1 MIILGFDP
9 GLTNTGYAV
18 LKKELNQISLI
29 ESGLVKPKKGK
40 ALSARLFTIFSETS
54 KLIEIFSPNLI
65 VVENVFYGKNV
76 QSAIKLGQAKAS
88 IMLSAEKYN
97 IDLVDYSPREIKQS
111 IVGNGSAS
119 KEQVAFMVKKIFK
132 LKDEALKSTD
142 VSDAIAVAW
151 CGANRKIK
159 WLTQLQVLSKEKNL
173 QTSLLISIC
182 LKDYEELPD
191 LNQEITILTYLNVR
205 EDLME
210 LYGFLEFERRRL
222 FTQLIGVSGIGP
234 RTAINLLSNISVAN
248 FKENIIAE
256 DVKSLSLIPGIGPK
270 TAKRIILD
278 IREKLTK
285 DQSTTDGLD
294 TSNIN
299 FTYDDIYTALSSL
312 GYRKNQID
320 KAIKQLTNENSF
332 DGNIEDVIK
341 RILNIIRWAIP

>member
-1 MIILGFDP
+1 MIDSITGIIQRKEP
-9 GLTNTGYAV
+9 TN
-18 LKKELNQISLI
+18 
-29 ESGLVKPKKGK
+29 
-40 ALSARLFTIFSETS
+40 LF
-54 KLIEIFSPNLI
+54 IEINGM
-65 VVENVFYGKNV
+65 VFN
-76 QSAIKLGQAKAS
+76 
-88 IMLSAEKYN
+88 
-97 IDLVDYSPREIKQS
+97 
-111 IVGNGSAS
+111 
-119 KEQVAFMVKKIFK
+119 
-132 LKDEALKSTD
+132 
-142 VSDAIAVAW
+142 
-151 CGANRKIK
+151 
-159 WLTQLQVLSKEKNL
+159 
-173 QTSLLISIC
+173 ISIC

-278 IREKLTK
+278 IREKVTK
-285 DQSTTDGLD
+285 DQSITDGLD

-332 DGNIEDVIK
+332 EGNIEDVIK
-341 RILNIIRWAIP
+341 RILNIIR

>member
-1 MIILGFDP
+1 MIDSITGIIQRKEP
-9 GLTNTGYAV
+9 TN
-18 LKKELNQISLI
+18 
-29 ESGLVKPKKGK
+29 
-40 ALSARLFTIFSETS
+40 LF
-54 KLIEIFSPNLI
+54 IEINGM
-65 VVENVFYGKNV
+65 VFN
-76 QSAIKLGQAKAS
+76 
-88 IMLSAEKYN
+88 
-97 IDLVDYSPREIKQS
+97 
-111 IVGNGSAS
+111 
-119 KEQVAFMVKKIFK
+119 
-132 LKDEALKSTD
+132 
-142 VSDAIAVAW
+142 
-151 CGANRKIK
+151 
-159 WLTQLQVLSKEKNL
+159 
-173 QTSLLISIC
+173 ISIC

-278 IREKLTK
+278 IREKVTK

-320 KAIKQLTNENSF
+320 KAIKQLTNKNSF

-341 RILNIIRWAIP
+341 RILNIIR

>member
-1 MIILGFDP
+1 MIDSITGIIQRKEP
-9 GLTNTGYAV
+9 TN
-18 LKKELNQISLI
+18 
-29 ESGLVKPKKGK
+29 
-40 ALSARLFTIFSETS
+40 LFIDM
-54 KLIEIFSPNLI
+54 NGM
-65 VVENVFYGKNV
+65 VFN
-76 QSAIKLGQAKAS
+76 
-88 IMLSAEKYN
+88 
-97 IDLVDYSPREIKQS
+97 
-111 IVGNGSAS
+111 
-119 KEQVAFMVKKIFK
+119 
-132 LKDEALKSTD
+132 
-142 VSDAIAVAW
+142 
-151 CGANRKIK
+151 
-159 WLTQLQVLSKEKNL
+159 
-173 QTSLLISIC
+173 ISIC
-182 LKDYEELPD
+182 LRDYEELPD

-210 LYGFLEFERRRL
+210 LYGFLEYERRRL

-278 IREKLTK
+278 IREKVTK
-285 DQSTTDGLD
+285 DRATTDGLD

-341 RILNIIRWAIP
+341 RILNINSIVELKY

>member
-1 MIILGFDP
+1 MIDSITGIIQRKEP
-9 GLTNTGYAV
+9 TN
-18 LKKELNQISLI
+18 
-29 ESGLVKPKKGK
+29 
-40 ALSARLFTIFSETS
+40 LFIDM
-54 KLIEIFSPNLI
+54 NGM
-65 VVENVFYGKNV
+65 VFN
-76 QSAIKLGQAKAS
+76 
-88 IMLSAEKYN
+88 
-97 IDLVDYSPREIKQS
+97 
-111 IVGNGSAS
+111 
-119 KEQVAFMVKKIFK
+119 
-132 LKDEALKSTD
+132 
-142 VSDAIAVAW
+142 
-151 CGANRKIK
+151 
-159 WLTQLQVLSKEKNL
+159 
-173 QTSLLISIC
+173 ISIC

-210 LYGFLEFERRRL
+210 LYGFLEYERRRL

-278 IREKLTK
+278 IREKVTK
-285 DQSTTDGLD
+285 DRATTEGLD

-320 KAIKQLTNENSF
+320 KAIKQLTKENSF
-332 DGNIEDVIK
+332 EGNIEHVIK
-341 RILNIIRWAIP
+341 RILNNIRWAIP

>member
-1 MIILGFDP
+1 MIDSITGIIQRKEP
-9 GLTNTGYAV
+9 TN
-18 LKKELNQISLI
+18 
-29 ESGLVKPKKGK
+29 
-40 ALSARLFTIFSETS
+40 LFIDM
-54 KLIEIFSPNLI
+54 NGM
-65 VVENVFYGKNV
+65 VFN
-76 QSAIKLGQAKAS
+76 
-88 IMLSAEKYN
+88 
-97 IDLVDYSPREIKQS
+97 
-111 IVGNGSAS
+111 
-119 KEQVAFMVKKIFK
+119 
-132 LKDEALKSTD
+132 
-142 VSDAIAVAW
+142 
-151 CGANRKIK
+151 
-159 WLTQLQVLSKEKNL
+159 
-173 QTSLLISIC
+173 ISIC
-182 LKDYEELPD
+182 LRDYEELPD

-210 LYGFLEFERRRL
+210 LYGFLEYERRRL

-278 IREKLTK
+278 IREKVTK
-285 DQSTTDGLD
+285 DRATTDGLD

-341 RILNIIRWAIP
+341 RILNIIR

>member
-1 MIILGFDP
+1 MIDSITGIIQRKEP
-9 GLTNTGYAV
+9 TN
-18 LKKELNQISLI
+18 
-29 ESGLVKPKKGK
+29 
-40 ALSARLFTIFSETS
+40 LF
-54 KLIEIFSPNLI
+54 IEINGM
-65 VVENVFYGKNV
+65 VFN
-76 QSAIKLGQAKAS
+76 
-88 IMLSAEKYN
+88 
-97 IDLVDYSPREIKQS
+97 
-111 IVGNGSAS
+111 
-119 KEQVAFMVKKIFK
+119 
-132 LKDEALKSTD
+132 
-142 VSDAIAVAW
+142 
-151 CGANRKIK
+151 
-159 WLTQLQVLSKEKNL
+159 
-173 QTSLLISIC
+173 ISIC

-234 RTAINLLSNISVAN
+234 RTAIKLLSNISVAN

-278 IREKLTK
+278 IREKVTK

-341 RILNIIRWAIP
+341 RILNIIR